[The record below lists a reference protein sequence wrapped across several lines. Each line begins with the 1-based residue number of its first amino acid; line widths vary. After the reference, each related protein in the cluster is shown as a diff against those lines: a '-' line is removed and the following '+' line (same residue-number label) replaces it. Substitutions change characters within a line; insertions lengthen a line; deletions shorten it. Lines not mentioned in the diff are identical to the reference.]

1 MSGYRNELYNIYEG
15 VNHEDYLIATY
26 IVGADTKD
34 FLRLSGEIAAEQT
47 TGSWLP
53 VPLETPELMA
63 CHSAQVIN
71 AFEVPD
77 YTYWL
82 PGGKR
87 QFVVEIAFPV
97 CNFSSQIPMLL
108 STVIGNIS
116 LMGELKLVDL
126 KLPKGFVEGFPGPQ
140 FGIEGMRKYL
150 NVPKRPLINNMIKPC
165 TGLTPKQSADLFYE
179 VAMGGVDIVK
189 DDELIAN
196 AGYSS
201 VAERVKLCM
210 AMEKR
215 AFEETGEH
223 TYYAI
228 NITDNPHKVMENA
241 RAALDAG
248 ANMLML
254 NTHTAGF
261 GTLQM
266 LAESKEVNVPL
277 LSHPDY
283 AGAVAWPEK
292 SGVSA
297 HLILGKFLR
306 LCGAD
311 ISVYPTNFGKLPI
324 NIEQVVKIVFALQS
338 PLYGMKGVMPMPS
351 GGMTQGMVQL
361 VMADM
366 GNDIV
371 IGAGAAVHAHPMGP
385 RAGGLSFRQ
394 AVDVVLEGKSLREG
408 SKQHKE
414 LAMALDLWG
423 IPGEEEKAIFGLKK

>member
-1 MSGYRNELYNIYEG
+1 MSKYRKELYSIFESLNKEEYI
-15 VNHEDYLIATY
+15 IATY

-34 FLRLSGEIAAEQT
+34 FLPLCGEIAAEQT

-63 CHSAQVIN
+63 CHSGQVIN

-77 YTYWL
+77 YTYYL

-87 QFVVEIAFPV
+87 IFVVEVGFPI
-97 CNFSSQIPMLL
+97 CNFTSQIPMLL

-126 KLPKGFVEGFPGPQ
+126 KFPKNFVDGFPGPR
-140 FGIEGMRKYL
+140 FGIEGLRQYL

-165 TGLTPKQSADLFYE
+165 TGLSPRQTADLFYE
-179 VAMGGVDIVK
+179 VAVGGVDIIK

-196 AGYSS
+196 ACFSS
-201 VAERVKLCM
+201 VGERVKLCM
-210 AMEKR
+210 EMEKR
-215 AFEETGEH
+215 AFEKTGEH
-223 TYYAI
+223 TCYAV
-228 NITDNPHKVMENA
+228 NITDNPHRVLDNS
-241 RAALDAG
+241 RAAIEAG
-248 ANMLML
+248 ANILML

-266 LAESKEVNVPL
+266 LAESDEIRLPI

-338 PLYGMKGVMPMPS
+338 PLYGMKSVWPMPS
-351 GGMTQGMVQL
+351 GGLTQGMVKA
-361 VMADM
+361 VMDDM
-366 GNDIV
+366 GYDIV
-371 IGAGAAVHAHPMGP
+371 LGAGAAIHAHPMGP
-385 RAGGLSFRQ
+385 KAGGLSFRQ
-394 AVDVVLEGKSLREG
+394 ATEAVMNGVPLREAA
-408 SKQHKE
+408 KQHKE
-414 LAMALDLWG
+414 LQVALDLWG
-423 IPGEEEKAIFGLKK
+423 IPGEEEKDIFGLKQ